1 LKRKILQ
8 SLKAFHRVKVCKPIM
23 SRWDCFK
30 SKSDYSIFHRPK
42 RQKGEEFSRME
53 GETMIV
59 SLEEGEMRFPPKAG
73 VILIDPIYNK
83 VLLVKHRY
91 GINLEGNAEEI
102 EESGHWS
109 IPKGHKNKDESLA
122 ECAMREL
129 FEETS
134 ITVRIEAD
142 QKYIKNNNTC
152 YYVVFYDSTI
162 QLPEPIDI
170 KEIYE
175 MRWIS
180 LIDILEYN
188 VNKDTKTILIKRLP
202 TLKWIVDKIKE
213 TTIKIPS
220 LISEKFELIMN

>member
-1 LKRKILQ
+1 
-8 SLKAFHRVKVCKPIM
+8 M

-30 SKSDYSIFHRPK
+30 AKSDFSIFHRPK
-42 RQKGEEFSRME
+42 RQKGEETTRMD

-59 SLEEGEMRFPPKAG
+59 SLDEGEMRFPPKAG
-73 VILIDPIYNK
+73 VILIDPVYNK

-91 GINLEGNAEEI
+91 GVNLNGDAKDI

-109 IPKGHKNKDESLA
+109 IPKGHKNHDESLA

-142 QKYIKNNNTC
+142 QKFIRNNNTC
-152 YYVVFYDSTI
+152 YYVVLYDSSI
-162 QLPEPIDI
+162 QLPENPIDT

-180 LIDILEYN
+180 LIDILEYH
-188 VNKDTKTILIKRLP
+188 VNKDTKTILIKRLA
-202 TLKWIVDKIKE
+202 TLKWIVDKIKV
-213 TTIKIPS
+213 TTPIIIP
-220 LISEKFELIMN
+220 EPKFEIIMS